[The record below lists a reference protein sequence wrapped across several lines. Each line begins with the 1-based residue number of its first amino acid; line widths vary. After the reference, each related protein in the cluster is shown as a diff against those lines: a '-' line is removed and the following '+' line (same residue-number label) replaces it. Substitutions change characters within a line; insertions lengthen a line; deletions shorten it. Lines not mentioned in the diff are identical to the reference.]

1 MNAYL
6 STPKFIMCL
15 TDLSLELIEQ
25 PDRDG
30 FLQQELKKINRKL
43 PAAVYLPFVNGKKEC
58 YKVNR
63 FDEKLR
69 HLAHCLGRGEDLHY

>member
-43 PAAVYLPFVNGKKEC
+43 PAAVYLPFVNGKYYS
-58 YKVNR
+58 YKIDR

-69 HLAHCLGRGEDLHY
+69 DSAHRLG